1 MWPRSESSYGFDSCL
16 EGSVRKAGKRLRINA
31 QLIDA
36 RDGYHLWSER
46 YDRVLEDIF
55 EIQDDISRAILD
67 KLKLRLGGLGQPAVQ
82 RYTVD
87 VDAYT
92 LYLKGR
98 HHLHTRTPEGFRR
111 AEDYFEQAIARDPRI
126 APAYAGLADRKSVP
140 AWYGQFPAPE
150 ANAKARSLARKAL
163 EIDPELGQAHYTVG
177 CVSCLNDWDW
187 PEAVQQFSQGVRLNP
202 NHAVGRCWYATLCL
216 APTGR
221 IADAVIE
228 LEQATQVEPLN
239 PIAHTF
245 VGIGWILRRSYEDAV
260 QSFHTALE
268 LDPNLSLAHGYLG
281 EAYCHQHRYEEAAA
295 ELHKAQPTPPGCH
308 FSVGLLGYCY
318 GRGGETDDAQ
328 HLLTRLQDLSKT
340 TYIPALSLAMTH
352 IGMNNIDLAFECLYR
367 AYEERYGA
375 LCWLPVE
382 PIYDPLRSDPR
393 FQALLRRMNFPQQ
406 P

>member
-1 MWPRSESSYGFDSCL
+1 MVHGMWSTAPHSTAVLSKVFST
-16 EGSVRKAGKRLRINA
+16 NA
-31 QLIDA
+31 A
-36 RDGYHLWSER
+36 DGYHLWSER

-67 KLKLRLGGLGQPAVQ
+67 KLKLRLVGGIGQPAVQ

-98 HHLHTRTPEGFRR
+98 HHLHKRTPEGFRR
-111 AEDYFEQAIARDPRI
+111 AEDYFKQAIAKDPRI
-126 APAYAGLADRKSVP
+126 APAYAGLADRQSVP
-140 AWYGQFPAPE
+140 AWYGQFPGPE

-163 EIDPELGQAHYTVG
+163 EIDPELGQAHYTLG

-187 PEAVQQFSQGVRLNP
+187 PEAVHQFSQGVRLNP
-202 NHAVGRCWYATLCL
+202 NDAVGRCWYATFCL
-216 APTGR
+216 APAGR

-228 LEQATQVEPLN
+228 LEQATRVEPLN

-260 QSFHTALE
+260 QSFHTALGLE
-268 LDPNLSLAHGYLG
+268 PHLSLAHGYLG

-318 GRGGETDDAQ
+318 GRWGKIDDAQ
-328 HLLTRLQDLSKT
+328 HLLTRLHDLSKT
-340 TYIPALSLAMTH
+340 TYIPAEPPRV
-352 IGMNNIDLAFECLYR
+352 FQR
-367 AYEERYGA
+367 ARYLTPA
-375 LCWLPVE
+375 TMARVSC
-382 PIYDPLRSDPR
+382 
-393 FQALLRRMNFPQQ
+393 A
-406 P
+406 